1 VQSGTVRTDRIC
13 PDGPICGACANRPT
27 ITILALT
34 PGTRLG
40 PYVVTAQIGAGG
52 MGEVYRATDT
62 NLKRSVA
69 IKVLPAAVAADAA
82 RLARFQRE
90 AEVLAAMNHPH
101 IAAIYGFERSDG
113 TTALVMELV
122 EGPTLA
128 DRIEKG
134 ATPLDE
140 ALPIARQI
148 AEALEA
154 AHEQGIIHRDLKPA
168 NIKVRNDGTV
178 KVLDFGLAKAM
189 ESTGAMSASVSM
201 SPTITT
207 PAMTQAGVILGT
219 AAYMS
224 PEQARGKAVDKR
236 ADIWAFGVV
245 VYELL
250 TGERLFKGQN
260 TAEILAAV
268 IRDEPRLDRVP
279 ARMRPLL
286 LRCLEKDSSKRLRDL
301 GDIGL
306 LLDGQ
311 VQSALPRRAPWLWPA
326 AAALLLAIASGL
338 TILYFSQ
345 TPPVQ
350 QSLRFQIP
358 PPGSSVA
365 QMFALS
371 PDGKY
376 LAFVSSD
383 DGPSRL
389 WVRAMDALDA
399 RALPG
404 TDGATYPFWSPDAQ
418 YLGFFA
424 EAKLQKIA
432 IAGGPSQTLCQATSG
447 RGATWNRDGVILF
460 SAGPTT
466 PIFRVSSGG
475 GVPTPVTTLASDGPE
490 GHRFPS
496 FMPDGRHFFYN
507 SEADTSSAAGL
518 FVGSLDRM
526 APVRLLSD
534 QTQAL
539 YAPPTVPRGSGFLVF
554 RREGTLMAQPFDA
567 SSLRTTGE
575 TLPIAEQVATGAN
588 NDFGAFSIAANGALA
603 YRTGGTE
610 ANRELVWVDRTGKR
624 LGTATKTTAIDN
636 RFSLSPD
643 ETTLVMR
650 IDTASRADL
659 WLQDLGRNV
668 LTRFTFRAGMNTN
681 PNWSPDS
688 NDVAFA
694 LVRPGGFSTDIYKK
708 AAGGGAEELLLHAG
722 INGYPTDWSS
732 DGKFIVYQQT
742 DAKTGDDLWLLPL
755 GGDHRPVLYLQTAFN
770 EADAHFSPDPQ
781 DSPRWMAYQSDE
793 SGRDQIYIQA
803 VPATGAKY
811 QISTGGGTNPR
822 WRQDGHELYYMSGDR
837 KLMAVGVALGAR
849 PRIGTPQELFTNA
862 GMTYFV
868 SSRDG
873 QRFLVNQPAR
883 KEVTTAA
890 PITVVMNWQAGNRK

>member
-1 VQSGTVRTDRIC
+1 
-13 PDGPICGACANRPT
+13 
-27 ITILALT
+27 
-34 PGTRLG
+34 
-40 PYVVTAQIGAGG
+40 

-69 IKVLPAAVAADAA
+69 IKVLPAAVAADPE

-90 AEVLAAMNHPH
+90 AEVLGALNHPH
-101 IAAIYGFERSDG
+101 IAAIYGLERSDG

-128 DRIEKG
+128 DRIQEG
-134 ATPLDE
+134 PLTLDE
-140 ALPIARQI
+140 ALPIAKQI

-154 AHEQGIIHRDLKPA
+154 AHDQGIIHRDLKPA

-178 KVLDFGLAKAM
+178 KVLDFGLAKAI
-189 ESTGAMSASVSM
+189 ESLGAMSASGSM

-207 PAMTQAGVILGT
+207 PAMTHAGLILGT

-250 TGERLFKGQN
+250 TGERPFKGEGIG
-260 TAEILAAV
+260 EILAAV
-268 IRDEPRLDRVP
+268 IKDDPRLDDVP

-286 LRCLEKDSSKRLRDL
+286 QRCLEKDPRKRLRDI
-301 GDIGL
+301 GDIGF
-306 LLDGQ
+306 LLDSQ
-311 VQSALPRRAPWLWPA
+311 AQSAPAGGASWLWPA
-326 AAALLLAIASGL
+326 AAALLLTITSGL
-338 TILYFSQ
+338 AVLYFNQ
-345 TPPVQ
+345 APPEP

-358 PPGSSVA
+358 PPVNSVA
-365 QMFALS
+365 QVFALS

-376 LAFVSSD
+376 LAFVATD

-389 WVRAMDALDA
+389 WVRAMDALEA
-399 RALPG
+399 RVLPE

-424 EAKLQKIA
+424 QAKLQKIA
-432 IAGGPSQTLCQATSG
+432 VAGGPSQTLCEATSG

-475 GVPTPVTTLASDGPE
+475 GVPTPVTTLSSNGLE

-496 FMPDGRHFFYN
+496 FLPDGRHFLYN

-518 FVGSLDRM
+518 FVGSLDAA

-539 YAPPTVPRGSGFLVF
+539 YAPPAVPRGSGFLVF
-554 RREGTLMAQPFDA
+554 RRGGTLMAQPFEA
-567 SSLRTTGE
+567 SALRTTGE
-575 TLPIAEQVATGAN
+575 TSPIAERVATGAN

-603 YRTGGTE
+603 YRTGGAA
-610 ANRELVWVDRTGKR
+610 ANRELVWVDRTGGR
-624 LGTATKTTAIDN
+624 LGTATKATAIDDT
-636 RFSLSPD
+636 FALSPD
-643 ETTLVMR
+643 EKTLAMR
-650 IDTASRADL
+650 IDTASSADL
-659 WLQDLGRNV
+659 WLQDLGRSV
-668 LTRFTFRAGMNTN
+668 LTRFTFRAGMNTR

-688 NDVAFA
+688 NDVVFA

-708 AAGGGAEELLLHAG
+708 TAGNAGEEELLLHAG
-722 INGYPTDWSS
+722 INGYPTDWSP

-742 DAKTGDDLWLLPL
+742 DARTADDLWLLPL
-755 GGDHRPVLYLQTAFN
+755 GRDHSPILYLQTAFN
-770 EADAHFSPDPQ
+770 EANAHFSPGPQ
-781 DSPRWMAYQSDE
+781 ESHRWMAYQSDE
-793 SGRDQIYIQA
+793 SGRDQIYVQA

-811 QISTGGGTNPR
+811 QISTAGGTNPR
-822 WRQDGHELYYMSGDR
+822 WRQDGHELYFMSADR
-837 KLMAVGVALGAR
+837 RLMAVPVTLGASLQIGM
-849 PRIGTPQELFTNA
+849 PRELFTTA
-862 GMTYFV
+862 GMTYFA

-873 QRFLVNQPAR
+873 QRFLINQPAR
-883 KEVTTAA
+883 GEAAATA
-890 PITVVMNWQAGNRK
+890 PITVVTNWQAGIRR